1 MSDQTIAKR
10 YKLVGFTAGAFDLLH
25 PGHLYFLSEC
35 SKRCD
40 ELWVGLHTDPS
51 IDRPTTKSK
60 PVQSVFE
67 RFTQLSSTKFVS
79 QVIPYDTEN
88 DLINM
93 MGVLDIDIRFLGSDY
108 KNQPITGLDNCQ
120 TRGIV
125 IEYINRAHDY
135 SSSGLR
141 SKIRKG

>member
-1 MSDQTIAKR
+1 MSDQNIAKR

-67 RFTQLSSTKFVS
+67 RFTQLTSTRFVS
-79 QVIPYDTEN
+79 QVIPYDTEY

-93 MGVLDIDIRFLGSDY
+93 MGVLDIDIRFLGSDRSEEHTSELQSHLNLVCRLLLEK
-108 KNQPITGLDNCQ
+108 KN
-120 TRGIV
+120 V
-125 IEYINRAHDY
+125 
-135 SSSGLR
+135 
-141 SKIRKG
+141 